1 MRITN
6 TNLQYKI
13 DTINE
18 LLGYDKKPNKFL
30 NGKLKA
36 NVGTF
41 YISKAYGG
49 YRIEQICNE
58 GGGCIDISYR
68 GTKKECYYWAK
79 GIIEGI
85 KQANKMK
92 GA

>member
-1 MRITN
+1 MRISQSD
-6 TNLQYKI
+6 LQYKI

-18 LLGYDKKPNKFL
+18 LLGYYKKPYSNTYNKIR
-30 NGKLKA
+30 A
-36 NVGTF
+36 NKGTF

-58 GGGCIDISYR
+58 GGGCRDISYR
-68 GTKKECYYWAK
+68 GTKKECYFYAK

-85 KQANKMK
+85 EQANNTLK
-92 GA
+92 